1 MESNKSEYS
10 ERIEAL
16 ELQELTA
23 QNGGASLEVYKELLL
38 LYLME
43 FDLINAK
50 FLWKRIPLTVKLDN
64 ELTTIWKIGQCLW
77 RREFPAVY
85 EIIKSHE
92 WSEAFKE
99 PLLKLYSI
107 LQNRMTC
114 LIENAY
120 SLVKV
125 EDLSQALGISEEQ
138 QLLDFINN
146 RKWVLHSDTKLVK
159 VDCQP
164 DESNTTTANTQ
175 DKLDS
180 STLTQ
185 SLHRLTDYVSFLEN

>member
-1 MESNKSEYS
+1 MESKKSEYS

-23 QNGGASLEVYKELLL
+23 QNGAPLEVYKELLL

-50 FLWKRIPLTVKLDN
+50 FLWKRIPVSVKVDT
-64 ELTTIWKIGQCLW
+64 ELTTLWKIGQCLW
-77 RREFPAVY
+77 KREFPTVY
-85 EIIKSHE
+85 QIIKSHE
-92 WSEAFKE
+92 WSESFKE

-107 LQNRMTC
+107 LQNRMTS

-125 EDLSQALGISEEQ
+125 DDLSQALGISEEQ

-146 RKWVLHSDTKLVK
+146 KKWVLDPDTKLVK
-159 VDCQP
+159 VDCQC
-164 DESNTTTANTQ
+164 ESNTAGNTQ
-175 DKLDS
+175 DKLDNT
-180 STLTQ
+180 TLTQ